1 MIRVAFVLAGRTGA
15 WLGGLN
21 YYRNL
26 LGAILS
32 AEDTRLEPVLYVGR
46 AYDRSDLADFPDV
59 EVRTEPM
66 LDRGTAAWAER
77 TAWRA
82 GAARDRPLG
91 RLLQRDGIAA
101 MSHSGHLG
109 RFHAVR
115 SVAWVPDL
123 QHRRLP
129 DYFGRAMWLWRDA
142 KYRSMAHF
150 ADHLLTGSLAG
161 EQDLL
166 ELWPRARGKTSV
178 LRFVVTPPSGETL
191 PSTEELRELYRLPE
205 RYLYLPN
212 QFWAHKNHVLVVE
225 ALRRLRERAPEVN
238 VVATGVPYD
247 RRYPKHFDQLM
258 AKAAGVRGAFR
269 VLGLVPY
276 EHVTA
281 LSRDAA
287 AQINPSLFEGWST
300 TVEEAK
306 SLGKRILLSR
316 IPVHLEQD
324 PPGGEYFDPHD
335 PDELAGLME
344 RAFAHEDPEAD
355 RRLAEEARA
364 ALPARRRRFVA
375 EYEEA
380 VSRTV
385 GGGRGSASQRHQ
397 VGA

>member
-1 MIRVAFVLAGRTGA
+1 VIRVGFVLAGRTGA

-26 LGAILS
+26 LGAIAA

-46 AYDRSDLADFPDV
+46 GYDRSELADFPDV
-59 EVRTEPM
+59 ELRREPM
-66 LDRGTAAWAER
+66 LDRGTPAWARR

-82 GAARDRPLG
+82 GAACDRPLG
-91 RLLQRDGIAA
+91 ELLQRDGIAA

-109 RFHAVR
+109 RFRGVR

-129 DYFGRAMWLWRDA
+129 QFFGRAMWLWRDA
-142 KYRSMAHF
+142 KYRAMAHF
-150 ADHLLTGSLAG
+150 ADHLLTGSIAG

-178 LRFVVTPPSGETL
+178 LRFVVTPPPAETL
-191 PSTEELRELYRLPE
+191 PDPQELRELYGLPE

-212 QFWAHKNHVLVVE
+212 QFWVHKNHVLVIE
-225 ALRRLRERAPEVN
+225 ALRRLRARGSEVR

-247 RRYPKHFDQLM
+247 RRHPRHFDELI
-258 AKAAGVRGAFR
+258 ARAEEAGVRGSFR

-281 LSRDAA
+281 LSRDSAA
-287 AQINPSLFEGWST
+287 LLNPSLFEGWST

-306 SLGKRILLSR
+306 SMGKRILLSR
-316 IPVHLEQD
+316 IPVHVEQD
-324 PPGGEYFDPHD
+324 PPGGSFFDPHA
-335 PDELAGLME
+335 PDELAELMLE
-344 RAFAHEDPEAD
+344 AYTREDPEGD
-355 RRLAEEARA
+355 RRLAEEARE
-364 ALPARRRRFVA
+364 ALPRRRRRFVA

-380 VSRTV
+380 VARTV
-385 GGGRGSASQRHQ
+385 GAG
-397 VGA
+397 

>member
-1 MIRVAFVLAGRTGA
+1 VIRVAFVLAGRTGA

-26 LGAILS
+26 LGAIVA

-46 AYDRSDLADFPDV
+46 GYDRSELADFPDV
-59 EVRTEPM
+59 ELRTEPM
-66 LDRGTAAWAER
+66 LDRGTTAWAQR

-82 GAARDRPLG
+82 GAACDRPLG
-91 RLLQRDGIAA
+91 RLLQRDGVAA

-109 RFHAVR
+109 RFDGVR

-129 DYFGRAMWLWRDA
+129 QLFGRAMWLWRDA
-142 KYRSMAHF
+142 KYRAMAHF

-178 LRFVVTPPSGETL
+178 LRFVVTPPAPETL
-191 PSTEELRELYRLPE
+191 PEQEELRKLYGLPK

-212 QFWAHKNHVLVVE
+212 QFWMHKNHAVVIE
-225 ALRRLRERAPEVN
+225 ALRRLRAGGSEVC

-247 RRYPKHFDQLM
+247 RRHPGHFDALM
-258 AKAAGVRGAFR
+258 ARAEAAGVRGSFR
-269 VLGLVPY
+269 VLGVVPY

-287 AQINPSLFEGWST
+287 ALMNPSLFEGWST

-306 SLGKRILLSR
+306 SMGKRILLSR
-316 IPVHLEQD
+316 IPVHVEQD
-324 PPGGEYFDPHD
+324 PPGGSFFDPHD
-335 PDELAGLME
+335 PDELAALME
-344 RAFAHEDPEAD
+344 EAYTREDPEGD
-355 RRLAEEARA
+355 RRLADGAAA
-364 ALPARRRRFVA
+364 ALPQRRRRFVA
-375 EYEEA
+375 EYEDA
-380 VSRTV
+380 VARTV
-385 GGGRGSASQRHQ
+385 EA
-397 VGA
+397 

>member
-26 LGAILS
+26 LGAIVA

-46 AYDRSDLADFPDV
+46 GYDRSELADFPDV
-59 EVRTEPM
+59 ELRTEPM
-66 LDRGTAAWAER
+66 LDRGTTAWAQR

-82 GAARDRPLG
+82 GAACDRPLG
-91 RLLQRDGIAA
+91 RLLQRDGVAA

-109 RFHAVR
+109 RFDGVR

-129 DYFGRAMWLWRDA
+129 QLFGRAMWLWRDA
-142 KYRSMAHF
+142 KYRAMAHF

-178 LRFVVTPPSGETL
+178 LRFVVTPPAPETL
-191 PSTEELRELYRLPE
+191 PEQEELRKLYGLPK

-212 QFWAHKNHVLVVE
+212 QFWMHKNHAVVIE
-225 ALRRLRERAPEVN
+225 ALRRLRAGGSEVC

-247 RRYPKHFDQLM
+247 RRNPGHFDALM
-258 AKAAGVRGAFR
+258 ARAEAAGVRGSFR
-269 VLGLVPY
+269 VLGVVPY

-287 AQINPSLFEGWST
+287 ALMNPSLFEGWST

-306 SLGKRILLSR
+306 SMGKRILLSR
-316 IPVHLEQD
+316 IPVHVEQD
-324 PPGGEYFDPHD
+324 PPGGSFFDPHD
-335 PDELAGLME
+335 PDELAALME
-344 RAFAHEDPEAD
+344 EAYTREDPEGD
-355 RRLAEEARA
+355 RRLADGAAA
-364 ALPARRRRFVA
+364 ALPQRRRRFVA
-375 EYEEA
+375 EYEDA
-380 VSRTV
+380 VARTV
-385 GGGRGSASQRHQ
+385 EA
-397 VGA
+397 

>member
-1 MIRVAFVLAGRTGA
+1 MRVAFVLAGRTGA

-26 LGAILS
+26 LGAIAS
-32 AEDTRLEPVLYVGR
+32 SEDTRLEPVLYVGR
-46 AYDRSDLADFPDV
+46 GYDRSELADFPDV
-59 EVRTEPM
+59 EMRTEPM
-66 LDRGTAAWAER
+66 LDRGTPAWAER

-82 GAARDRPLG
+82 GAACDRPLG
-91 RLLQRDGIAA
+91 RLLQRDGIVA

-109 RFHAVR
+109 RFRAVR

-129 DYFGRAMWLWRDA
+129 HLFGRAMWYWRDA
-142 KYRSMAHF
+142 KYRAMAHF

-178 LRFVVTPPSGETL
+178 LRFVVTPPPAESL
-191 PSTEELRELYRLPE
+191 PTREEMRELYGLPQ

-212 QFWAHKNHVLVVE
+212 QFWVHKNHALVIE
-225 ALRRLRERAPEVN
+225 ALRRLQPSDVC
-238 VVATGVPYD
+238 VVATGVPHD
-247 RRYPKHFDQLM
+247 RRNPKHFEQLM
-258 AKAAGVRGAFR
+258 AQAEAAGVRGAFR
-269 VLGLVPY
+269 VLGVVPY

-281 LSRDAA
+281 LSRDCA

-316 IPVHLEQD
+316 IPVHVEQD
-324 PPGGEYFDPHD
+324 PPGGEFFDPHE
-335 PDELAGLME
+335 PDELGALMAS
-344 RAFAHEDPEAD
+344 AFAREDPD
-355 RRLAEEARA
+355 GDSRLAEDARA
-364 ALPARRRRFVA
+364 ALPERRRRFVA

-380 VSRTV
+380 VVRTV
-385 GGGRGSASQRHQ
+385 GGG
-397 VGA
+397 